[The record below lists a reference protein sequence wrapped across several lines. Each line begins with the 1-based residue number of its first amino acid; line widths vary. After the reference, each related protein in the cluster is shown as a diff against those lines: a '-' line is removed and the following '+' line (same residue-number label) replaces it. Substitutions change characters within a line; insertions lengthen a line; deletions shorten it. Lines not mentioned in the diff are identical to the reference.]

1 MQPLSRCEP
10 RLFISLRGSTRDSC
24 KWLASL
30 NPLGTRPSLLSA
42 ADSASPSPR
51 DGALRGNVERW
62 PQRSLVRGDGEA
74 RLRHSGKSLAS
85 DLRLEDPGYHFNG
98 PDSSLTLRDH

>member
-1 MQPLSRCEP
+1 MQPLSRYEP
-10 RLFISLRGSTRDSC
+10 RLFISLRVPLET
-24 KWLASL
+24 LASGWRL
-30 NPLGTRPSLLSA
+30 STLWAPLLSA

-74 RLRHSGKSLAS
+74 RLRHSGKSWAS
-85 DLRLEDPGYHFNG
+85 DLRSEDPGYHFNG
-98 PDSSLTLRDH
+98 PDFFIGVLRDH